1 MAFSSEGDICR
12 ENPALC
18 NEFHRTIL
26 PHKMTRKRKK
36 RVIFIWHTFRLLMV
50 RPNYPL
56 IMQEPRRILLIDDDP
71 DHLIL
76 CNVTLRK
83 RGYEVMAL
91 PGCENTDDLQE
102 VMESFAPDLIFMDHD
117 MHGICGADL
126 ARFLKSRPEYSE
138 TPIIYFSGRDDIVQL
153 AKEAG
158 ADGYLRKPFESGSL
172 IGMAESYLAL
182 S

>member
-1 MAFSSEGDICR
+1 MGD
-12 ENPALC
+12 P
-18 NEFHRTIL
+18 
-26 PHKMTRKRKK
+26 RK
-36 RVIFIWHTFRLLMV
+36 
-50 RPNYPL
+50 
-56 IMQEPRRILLIDDDP
+56 ILLVDDDV
-71 DHLIL
+71 DHLSISKL
-76 CNVTLRK
+76 VLTN
-83 RGYEVMAL
+83 RGYNVLVLWNTGVLMEVVKDFM
-91 PGCENTDDLQE
+91 
-102 VMESFAPDLIFMDHD
+102 PDLIFMDHD

-158 ADGYLRKPFESGSL
+158 ANGYLRKPFESGSL